1 MGWSILVFLGA
12 CSYGVLS
19 TIVKFA
25 YDAGFTVDE
34 VAGCQLLFGTAISWL
49 LAWGAGGVKAG
60 RKDWPPLLAVG
71 MCAGLTG
78 VFYYSAL
85 QYVTASF
92 AIILL
97 FQFTWIGMLL
107 EAVRTGKKP
116 EGVKLAA
123 LGLLLVG
130 TLFASGVTE
139 TAQRFSWWGIVLGLL
154 AAVSYAL
161 FITASGR
168 VALHA
173 SAWSRNAVSMTG
185 SLLTTFLLFPPRFLV
200 NGALGNGLWIYGLL
214 LAVFVVISILC
225 FTFGTP
231 RIGATL
237 AIILGSAEL
246 PTAVFMSRF
255 VLREHVSLLQWAGVA
270 VILAGIALP
279 ELAKRRE
286 RGV

>member
-25 YDAGFTVDE
+25 YDAGFAVDE
-34 VAGCQLLFGTAISWL
+34 VAGCQLLFGTAMSWL
-49 LAWGAGGVKAG
+49 LALGAGGVKAG

-71 MCAGLTG
+71 LSAGLTG

-116 EGVKLAA
+116 EGAKLAA

-139 TAQRFSWWGIVLGLL
+139 TAQRFSLWGIVLGLL

-168 VALHA
+168 VALHV

-255 VLREHVSLLQWAGVA
+255 VLREHVSLLQWAGVV
-270 VILAGIALP
+270 VILTGIALP